1 MANTEMIDAL
11 VSDSALKSLDTL
23 NTKLTSSYT
32 EMEKLLTKVQAL
44 STELSKPAKDYIELS
59 KAIENQ
65 KKIEQELMKVE
76 EDHAKSLKELEEL
89 RKKVIDTNSK
99 QVESVKKVTKSYTDS
114 SKAIVDHGK
123 TLNEISKEAYNK
135 ASEEID
141 KQREQHIRLQAQLK
155 LTQKNIKDLELQYKN
170 GLIKTYDE
178 YVSKKAALIE
188 KEQQEKIVTKTLGD
202 TIKYNNNII
211 GTTIGSYDNLS
222 AQYSR
227 MKIQINQMS
236 DAEKYN
242 GYTKKELEAHAKS
255 LYEEMSNMQKATGKA
270 QLDVGKYDKAMG
282 DLTTTLRMVDPTLG
296 TIVGRIQNISGV
308 KKVWIGWNEKLTT
321 SLGMTAKAA
330 TLLQVALVALAVGG
344 IYFAIKWLK
353 DWNDE
358 QERAQSL
365 SSETM
370 KKINDSAAS
379 IASSQRALYERLRQE
394 WIATN
399 GSLKEQEILVK
410 KNKDAYN
417 NLGVEI
423 TSVTDA
429 DKIFIEYADEFVASI
444 NKRALASA
452 AMGLASEKYKESIQ
466 KMLEADEKINNPS
479 SWDKYKATL
488 LEFVG
493 LGDRMDIL
501 GEMMGDQA
509 DTLRTEA
516 TRAQTAAVQFI
527 RTALDMNSDIDE
539 ELSKL
544 GIKKH
549 DKDTDKLLQ
558 DKLKKQLQ
566 AAEAEK
572 KAQNDLAQFRYSVEV
587 DAQKK
592 ILENNKE
599 SYLDRIDAVAEYEA
613 KRLEAIESARVAQLD
628 NENLTASQIILIE
641 EKAEAEKNKIAEE
654 AAQYRLDIAKDYFQQ
669 QTDILNESLSNINN
683 GLSISESN
691 DLDLLSQQLADGAI
705 TLEEYEKQKLEI
717 TRKYALERMQAEI
730 DSLKNMLD
738 VSNISDEDAARIR
751 QKIQESELS
760 FTKYIN
766 DQEIKDNERK
776 NKEKLKQ
783 EEDYAKKKAE
793 LAKELGQAVMEF
805 LSTLYKA
812 DTERKLDKLEAEAE
826 ANQEWRDT
834 EMERIEENVE
844 AGLMSEEEA
853 DARKRIIEET
863 ARERD
868 KQIEAE
874 KREVKKKQAKYEKAQ
889 AILSIAVSTAMG
901 IAKAVA
907 EFPITGG
914 MPFAAIVAA
923 IGAIQL
929 AAVAS
934 QPIPAYAKGT
944 DNHPGGLARVGDGG
958 RSEMVIYPSGQIWK
972 TPATDTLVNLPR
984 GTEVLPDYR
993 QAMIGM
999 FATPSLSY
1007 YDDNTGQTVFM
1018 SDEVLRTNTK
1028 ETNNKLSSIN
1038 KGISAIR
1045 YNNIYSGK
1053 RNFSGFRV
1061 NNNSFK

>member
-1 MANTEMIDAL
+1 MAANTEMIDAL

-65 KKIEQELMKVE
+65 KKLEQELVKVE
-76 EDHAKSLKELEEL
+76 EAHTKSLKELEEL

-99 QVESVKKVTKSYTDS
+99 EVESVKQVTKSYTES
-114 SKAIVDHGK
+114 SKAIADHGK
-123 TLNEISKEAYNK
+123 TLKEISKEAYNIAK
-135 ASEEID
+135 STAND
-141 KQREQHIRLQAQLK
+141 
-155 LTQKNIKDLELQYKN
+155 NIK
-170 GLIKTYDE
+170 
-178 YVSKKAALIE
+178 ALIE
-188 KEQQEKIVTKTLGD
+188 LKKTYAVLEKQMQGLKREYDAGLISKNEYISKTTVLSRD
-202 TIKYNNNII
+202 VNDQKKAIKQLSTEIELNNKII
-211 GTTIGSYDNLS
+211 DSQVGSYNNLS

-227 MKIQINQMS
+227 IKIQINQMS
-236 DAEKYN
+236 EAEKYN

-308 KKVWIGWNEKLTT
+308 KKVWISWNEKLTS

-330 TLLQVALVALAVGG
+330 TVLQVALVALAVGG

-353 DWNDE
+353 EWNDE
-358 QERAQSL
+358 QERAQTV

-429 DKIFIEYADEFVASI
+429 DKIFIEYADKFVASI

-549 DKDTDKLLQ
+549 DKDADKLLQ

-572 KAQNDLAQFRYSVEV
+572 KAQSDLAQFRYNIEV

-599 SYLDRIDAVAEYEA
+599 SYLDRIDAVDEYEE
-613 KRLEAIESARVAQLD
+613 KRLEAIEAARVAQLD
-628 NENLTASQIILIE
+628 NENLTASQVMLIN
-641 EKAEAEKNKIAEE
+641 EKAEAEKDRITEE
-654 AAQYRLDIAKDYFQQ
+654 AAQYRLDIAKDYFQRQ
-669 QTDILNESLSNINN
+669 ADIMNESLSNINN

-691 DLDLLSQQLADGAI
+691 DLSLLSQQLADGVI
-705 TLEEYEKQKLEI
+705 TLEEYEKQKLKI
-717 TRKYALERMQAEI
+717 TKKYALERMQAEI
-730 DSLKNMLD
+730 DSLKNMLG
-738 VSNISDEDAARIR
+738 VSNISEEDAAKIR
-751 QKIQESELS
+751 QKIQEAELS
-760 FTKYIN
+760 YTKYIN

-783 EEDYAKKKAE
+783 EEDYARKKAE
-793 LAKELGQAVMEF
+793 LAKELGQAVMDF
-805 LSTLYKA
+805 LSTLYEA
-812 DTERKLDKLEAEAE
+812 DTERKLSKLEAEAE

-853 DARKRIIEET
+853 DARKAIIEET
-863 ARERD
+863 ARERE

-874 KREVKKKQAKYEKAQ
+874 KSEVKKRQAKYEKAQ
-889 AILSIAVSTAMG
+889 AMLSIAVSTAMG

-929 AAVAS
+929 ANVAA

-944 DNHPGGLARVGDGG
+944 DNHPGGLAKVGDGG
-958 RSEMVIYPSGQIWK
+958 RSEMVILPSGHIWK
-972 TPATDTLVNLPR
+972 TPAIDTLVNLPR

-993 QAMIGM
+993 QAMMSM

-1007 YDDNTGQTVFM
+1007 YDDNIGQTVFM
-1018 SDEVLRTNTK
+1018 NDEVLRSNTK
-1028 ETNNKLSSIN
+1028 ETNNQLKF
-1038 KGISAIR
+1038 ISKSVGAIHA
-1045 YNNIYSGK
+1045 NNIYSGK
-1053 RNFSGFRV
+1053 KNYSGFKTI
-1061 NNNSFK
+1061 NNKFI